1 LGYLKQKSIFNL
13 EAAKKLIDDDN
24 FAPSVHCSYYGM
36 FQFISSKLNQIG
48 ITYEKVSEDLN
59 SLKRQGKSYGSHEYN
74 IKLILDQVESK
85 TSDLVYTK
93 NLKDKIGLLKN
104 FRKMSDYLN
113 LEINHEKS
121 TESLRLSNEI
131 ISLISNKIK

>member
-59 SLKRQGKSYGSHEYN
+59 SFKRQGKSYGSHEYN

-85 TSDLVYTK
+85 TGDLVYTK
-93 NLKDKIGLLKN
+93 NLRDKIGLLKG

-131 ISLISNKIK
+131 IILISNKIK